1 MCLVPVML
9 KQILL
14 NKQLLKKLPEAL
26 DQVQQAAPEATVE
39 LWTTDEHRVGLK
51 PLLRRVWVFNGQ
63 RPTAV
68 VEHRYQWL
76 YVYAFVHPT
85 SGHTQW
91 LLLPTV
97 NVEVFALALQHFA
110 QAVGASK
117 QKQILLVLDRAGW
130 HTSKALAVPEGLHLL
145 FLPPYSPELQPA
157 EHLWPLSNEP
167 LVNRHFRDLAE
178 LEEVQAQRCVFLQDF
193 PDLIRSHTSF
203 HWWPHPREKL

>member
-1 MCLVPVML
+1 MPRPIQLS
-9 KQILL
+9 
-14 NKQLLKKLPEAL
+14 KQLLKKLPKAL
-26 DQVQQAAPEATVE
+26 DQVQQASPEATVD
-39 LWTTDEHRVGLK
+39 LWAFDEHRIGLK
-51 PLLRRVWVFNGQ
+51 PILRRVWTFNGQ

-76 YVYAFVHPT
+76 YVYAFVHPA
-85 SGHTQW
+85 SGQTHW

-97 NVEVFALALQHFA
+97 NVDVFALALQHFA
-110 QAVGASK
+110 QAVGASQ

-130 HTSKALAVPEGLHLL
+130 HTSKALVIPEGLHLL

-167 LVNRHFRDLAE
+167 LVNRHFRNLAE

>member
-1 MCLVPVML
+1 M
-9 KQILL
+9 
-14 NKQLLKKLPEAL
+14 
-26 DQVQQAAPEATVE
+26 QQASPEATVD
-39 LWTTDEHRVGLK
+39 LWAFDEHRIGLK
-51 PLLRRVWVFNGQ
+51 PILRRVWTFNGQ

-76 YVYAFVHPT
+76 YVYAFVHPA
-85 SGHTQW
+85 SGQTHW
-91 LLLPTV
+91 FLLPTV
-97 NVEVFALALQHFA
+97 NVDVFALALQHFA
-110 QAVGASK
+110 QAVGASQ

-130 HTSKALAVPEGLHLL
+130 HTSKALAVPEGLHLF
-145 FLPPYSPELQPA
+145 FLPPHSPELQPA

>member
-1 MCLVPVML
+1 MPRPIELSKTP
-9 KQILL
+9 
-14 NKQLLKKLPEAL
+14 LKKLPEAIE
-26 DQVQQAAPEATVE
+26 QVQQAAPEAAVE
-39 LWTTDEHRVGLK
+39 LWAFDEHRIGLK
-51 PLLRRVWVFNGQ
+51 PIVRRVWVFNGQ
-63 RPTAV
+63 RPTV
-68 VEHRYQWL
+68 VVQHRYQWL
-76 YVYAFVHPT
+76 YVYAFVHPA
-85 SGHTQW
+85 SGRTQW

-97 NVEVFALALQHFA
+97 NTDIFTLALQHFA

-130 HTSKALAVPEGLHLL
+130 HTSKTLTVPEGLHLL

-167 LVNRHFRDLAE
+167 LVNRHFHDLDE
-178 LEEVQAQRCVFLQDF
+178 LEDVQAQRCVFLQDS